1 MEIPNLRVSEMTYV
15 QLKAMLNVC
24 YSLFLSID
32 LEDKKHEQE
41 VETLIKECFLYH
53 GKLYVW
59 KLREL
64 FEYYSKGLLQGME
77 GVKPEVH
84 SLFIYKMKKAYFD
97 DPGRVRQ
104 RIQSH

>member
-1 MEIPNLRVSEMTYV
+1 MEIPNKRVSEMSHV

-24 YSLFLSID
+24 YSLFLNID
-32 LEDKKHEQE
+32 LEDNKYEE
-41 VETLIKECFLYH
+41 ATETLIKECYLYH

-77 GVKPEVH
+77 DVKPEVH

-97 DPGRVRQ
+97 NLKK
-104 RIQSH
+104 